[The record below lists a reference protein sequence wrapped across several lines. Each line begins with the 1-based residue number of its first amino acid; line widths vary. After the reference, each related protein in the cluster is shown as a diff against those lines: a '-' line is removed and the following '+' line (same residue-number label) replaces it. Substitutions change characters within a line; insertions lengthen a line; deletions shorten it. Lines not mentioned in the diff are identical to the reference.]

1 MIEPVWLTKARA
13 DIGQRETLGPNDS
26 PWIRAMLKGLGGLW
40 LLGQPWCGGAM
51 AKWMEESGIERPRHW
66 YRALAWAKWGTYL
79 PRPVIGTVVVY
90 DRGKGQGHVGIAVG
104 RTQRGEILTLGG
116 NQRDAVSIVPIDAK
130 RLVSSRWPTSHLAD
144 WGLHLDSHL
153 PLLASTEP
161 VSRNE
166 A

>member
-26 PWIRAMLKGLGGLW
+26 PWIRKMLGGLGGLW

-51 AKWMEESGIERPRHW
+51 AKWMEESGIERPRQW
-66 YRALAWAKWGTYL
+66 YRALAWAQWGSYL
-79 PRPVIGTVVVY
+79 PRPVIGAAVVY

-104 RTQRGEILTLGG
+104 RTPAGAVLTLGG
-116 NQRDAVSIVPIDAK
+116 NQRDAVSIVPIDVK
-130 RLVSSRWPTSHLAD
+130 RLVASRWPTAHLAD
-144 WGLHLDSHL
+144 WGWHLDSYL
-153 PLLASTEP
+153 PLLASNEP